1 MHCFIS
7 QSDRQTSLLVT
18 NIHSN
23 LLGTFKNVLLIIF
36 AGSQLIKFQT
46 PIFCHGLTNLCS
58 CAKFSS
64 YIDYGGVRCLSQGK
78 NKDNLYEYCTP
89 FQVLPVLVPDLALSI
104 FQVWLERTGFQQKQY
119 FV

>member
-64 YIDYGGVRCLSQGK
+64 FILIMVKLDVNESK
-78 NKDNLYEYCTP
+78 NKDKCNHKNEKGISGQIYMKDYG
-89 FQVLPVLVPDLALSI
+89 A
-104 FQVWLERTGFQQKQY
+104 
-119 FV
+119 